1 MGKPP
6 IPTNT
11 EDTEK
16 TEGHRDGRRASA
28 RRTHNGSLEG
38 WKLGGA
44 PEVEARAA
52 ALGGDEAGRCAV
64 ITKSTKNHEDAQR
77 RQHGGGRAVRARK
90 AHVRPGAYGAW
101 RASHATLWELVRQR
115 RTRPGSRRCRRFK
128 RYRSAPAGRQT
139 TVLQSG
145 VSRRPRGPICPIG
158 PTASLK
164 CVSRKRQ
171 KHKGWARQR
180 GPQGRAATLRFPI
193 SPCRR
198 KAPNLPRPSVNQ
210 PISRALRQSA
220 CAFVKNFPGR
230 E

>member
-115 RTRPGSRRCRRFK
+115 RTRPGSGNAGD
-128 RYRSAPAGRQT
+128 SGDTGAPLRGVKQ

-180 GPQGRAATLRFPI
+180 GPQDQAATLRFPI

-198 KAPNLPRPSVNQ
+198 KAPNLPRLSAGRSDRAPAPS
-210 PISRALRQSA
+210 
-220 CAFVKNFPGR
+220 
-230 E
+230 